1 MINVGRMI
9 RDELCRQGHSA
20 GWLAKELECNRSTV
34 YRYVARNSI
43 DTAILA
49 EISQILKKDFFK
61 MISEE
66 ISKSLPTDSK

>member
-1 MINVGRMI
+1 MIK
-9 RDELCRQGHSA
+9 DELDQQGHSV

-49 EISQILKKDFFK
+49 EISIILKKDFFK
-61 MISEE
+61 IISEE
-66 ISKSLPTDSK
+66 IKI

>member
-1 MINVGRMI
+1 MINIGKI
-9 RDELCRQGHSA
+9 IKDELDRQGKSV

-49 EISQILKKDFFK
+49 EISIILKKDFFK
-61 MISEE
+61 IISEE
-66 ISKSLPTDSK
+66 INI